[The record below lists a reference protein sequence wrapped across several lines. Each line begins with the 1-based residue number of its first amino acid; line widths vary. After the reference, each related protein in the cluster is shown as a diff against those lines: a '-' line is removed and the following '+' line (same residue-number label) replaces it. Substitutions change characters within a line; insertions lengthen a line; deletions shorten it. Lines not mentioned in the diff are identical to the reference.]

1 MTAKGLIK
9 TIIALV
15 IIGAGAAIGWAVA
28 TSTNP
33 YAPGAAAATPA
44 AAAAGVQANNNAAR
58 PTAIPTFT
66 PASGATGANT
76 TPGAGQAVNG
86 QAGAA
91 NGTPGA
97 ATGAQTGQGQRSAPV
112 TGTVQ
117 TYDAASKVLTI
128 KDTQGK
134 SEEFDAS
141 NARLTKTEKL
151 AAADFGKALS
161 SNGIVLLTGE
171 KGSDGSYN
179 AVSLVALE
187 TGGFGGGNAAGANGT
202 PGTGADN
209 RAGRGGA
216 SGTPGARADG
226 GTPGARGNG
235 GNFGGGNAA
244 GGFGGANG
252 AVVVRSG
259 TLQGNKFTG
268 MSMAGEA
275 ITANIS
281 DSTLLEKQAAGSLD
295 DLKPGV
301 NVSVTARAAAAD
313 APAQAVAISLT

>member
-33 YAPGAAAATPA
+33 YAPGAGAATP

-76 TPGAGQAVNG
+76 TPGAGRAANG
-86 QAGAA
+86 QAGAV

-117 TYDAASKVLTI
+117 TYDAASKVLTV
-128 KDTQGK
+128 KDAQGK
-134 SEEFDAS
+134 SEEFDAT

-151 AAADFGKALS
+151 SADDFGKALS

-187 TGGFGGGNAAGANGT
+187 TGGFGGGNVAPLTALPAPGQVTGPREVMPAALRG
-202 PGTGADN
+202 PGRMAERPVRVATVVILAAVMRLAALAGQMEPLSSEAGHC
-209 RAGRGGA
+209 RAIN
-216 SGTPGARADG
+216 SPE
-226 GTPGARGNG
+226 P
-235 GNFGGGNAA
+235 
-244 GGFGGANG
+244 
-252 AVVVRSG
+252 V
-259 TLQGNKFTG
+259 
-268 MSMAGEA
+268 
-275 ITANIS
+275 
-281 DSTLLEKQAAGSLD
+281 
-295 DLKPGV
+295 
-301 NVSVTARAAAAD
+301 
-313 APAQAVAISLT
+313 